1 MYSQPLKNGLGEL
14 AYLISTRCRYYDHGY
29 QCLVISAETLA
40 SRVAASQLHTLG
52 CPELVAKDPEDYAKI
67 AIKLGTDKE

>member
-1 MYSQPLKNGLGEL
+1 MFCIL
-14 AYLISTRCRYYDHGY
+14 
-29 QCLVISAETLA
+29 AETLA

-52 CPELVAKDPEDYAKI
+52 CPELVAKDPEDYARI